1 MTNTQQVIRTSQG
14 TAHHRW
20 FLLIFLGAVFG
31 LAQPFDFAISTEN
44 EMDAECLE
52 IADVR
57 HVLWYGRIVDDQVGD
72 DGPRHRYHGE
82 VVSGTPT
89 GVIVELGEEL
99 VIVTVFLL

>member
-1 MTNTQQVIRTSQG
+1 MSTRREIKEQVKRLWRDGEVRLSWH
-14 TAHHRW
+14 A
-20 FLLIFLGAVFG
+20 
-31 LAQPFDFAISTEN
+31 EN